1 MRTDEQLPVAQP
13 AKGAN
18 QGAQQTQRAHQHY
31 QQWAT
36 GDGVK
41 TRFALTK
48 TPRDV
53 TQIAVYV
60 AGLRKRPAERG
71 VAFDFSLVNGN
82 GVVLFVA
89 APAAAA
95 NICFDVVST

>member
-1 MRTDEQLPVAQP
+1 MKDDVTVAP

-18 QGAQQTQRAHQHY
+18 QGNEARQRAHQHY
-31 QQWAT
+31 TEWFT

-41 TRFALTK
+41 TRFALAK
-48 TPRDV
+48 TPRDD

-60 AGLRKRPAERG
+60 AGLRKRPAARG
-71 VAFDFSLVNGN
+71 VAFDFSLSGGN
-82 GVVLFVA
+82 TVVFVA

-95 NICFDVVST
+95 NICVDHVNV

>member
-1 MRTDEQLPVAQP
+1 MKEQTAAPP

-18 QGAQQTQRAHQHY
+18 QGAQPKQRAHQHY
-31 QQWAT
+31 QEWFT

-41 TRFALTK
+41 TRFALAK

-53 TQIAVYV
+53 TQLAVYV

-71 VAFDFSLVNGN
+71 VAFDFSLVGH
-82 GVVLFVA
+82 GVLVFVA

-95 NICFDVVST
+95 NVCVDHVSV

>member
-1 MRTDEQLPVAQP
+1 MKDLNPTTPSKA
-13 AKGAN
+13 AN
-18 QGAQQTQRAHQHY
+18 QGAQPKQRAHQHY
-31 QQWAT
+31 QQWAV

-41 TRFALTK
+41 TRFPLEK
-48 TPRDV
+48 TPRDIS
-53 TQIAVYV
+53 QIAVYA

-82 GVVLFVA
+82 AVVLFVA